1 MENMFQS
8 LTQIAPVI
16 AIFGA
21 AYFILFRPQQQKMKA
36 HQDLLSRL
44 TIGDRIMTSGGVLGT
59 VDKLEGDLVHVSIAS
74 GVVIK
79 VRKSHITE
87 VLPNSPS
94 AHVTAHPSDKK
105 TVEPSETQKV
115 APSDERPKR
124 KASPA
129 AKKEG
134 PAKTSTRPAAKK
146 SQDKSK
152 S

>member
-44 TIGDRIMTSGGVLGT
+44 TIGDRIMTSGGLLGT

-87 VLPNSPS
+87 VLSNSPS
-94 AHVTAHPSDKK
+94 SHDHSSEKK
-105 TVEPSETQKV
+105 TTESSEPQKV
-115 APSDERPKR
+115 AHSDERPKR

-129 AKKEG
+129 VKKES
-134 PAKTSTRPAAKK
+134 PAKASPRPAVKK